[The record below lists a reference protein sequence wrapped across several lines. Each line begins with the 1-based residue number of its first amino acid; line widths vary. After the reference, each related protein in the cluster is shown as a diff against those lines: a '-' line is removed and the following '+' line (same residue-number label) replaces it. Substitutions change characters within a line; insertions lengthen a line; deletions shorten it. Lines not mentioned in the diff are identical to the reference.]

1 MDAFIGSGTTAIAA
15 INTKRNFIGFE
26 LNKEYFEIAQNR
38 IEEIKS
44 QISLFDE
51 VWEWPKLDTML
62 KNHSKQLEKK
72 LIKTKYD
79 TLKKLYG
86 LARNNNF
93 NVNHK
98 ELSVKISGRTKH
110 NHELSQ
116 LYLDICNKYNHSKQ
130 MKWKDLYKIL
140 EELTK
145 DKQIEL

>member
-1 MDAFIGSGTTAIAA
+1 M
-15 INTKRNFIGFE
+15 
-26 LNKEYFEIAQNR
+26 
-38 IEEIKS
+38 
-44 QISLFDE
+44 
-51 VWEWPKLDTML
+51 
-62 KNHSKQLEKK
+62 
-72 LIKTKYD
+72 IKTNYD

-130 MKWKDLYKIL
+130 MKWGELYKIL

>member
-1 MDAFIGSGTTAIAA
+1 MIKT
-15 INTKRNFIGFE
+15 NFI
-26 LNKEYFEIAQNR
+26 
-38 IEEIKS
+38 
-44 QISLFDE
+44 
-51 VWEWPKLDTML
+51 
-62 KNHSKQLEKK
+62 
-72 LIKTKYD
+72 

-98 ELSVKISGRTKH
+98 ELYVKISGRTKH

-145 DKQIEL
+145 DKEIDL

>member
-1 MDAFIGSGTTAIAA
+1 M
-15 INTKRNFIGFE
+15 
-26 LNKEYFEIAQNR
+26 
-38 IEEIKS
+38 
-44 QISLFDE
+44 
-51 VWEWPKLDTML
+51 
-62 KNHSKQLEKK
+62 
-72 LIKTKYD
+72 IKTNYD
-79 TLKKLYG
+79 TLKKLHG

-130 MKWKDLYKIL
+130 MKWGDLYKIL

>member
-1 MDAFIGSGTTAIAA
+1 M
-15 INTKRNFIGFE
+15 INI
-26 LNKEYFEIAQNR
+26 
-38 IEEIKS
+38 
-44 QISLFDE
+44 
-51 VWEWPKLDTML
+51 
-62 KNHSKQLEKK
+62 
-72 LIKTKYD
+72 IKTNFD
-79 TLKKLYG
+79 TLRKLYG
-86 LARNNNF
+86 LARKNDC

>member
-1 MDAFIGSGTTAIAA
+1 M
-15 INTKRNFIGFE
+15 
-26 LNKEYFEIAQNR
+26 
-38 IEEIKS
+38 
-44 QISLFDE
+44 
-51 VWEWPKLDTML
+51 
-62 KNHSKQLEKK
+62 
-72 LIKTKYD
+72 IKTNFD
-79 TLKKLYG
+79 TLRKLHG
-86 LARNNNF
+86 LARKNNF

-130 MKWKDLYKIL
+130 MKWGELYKIL

>member
-1 MDAFIGSGTTAIAA
+1 M
-15 INTKRNFIGFE
+15 
-26 LNKEYFEIAQNR
+26 
-38 IEEIKS
+38 
-44 QISLFDE
+44 
-51 VWEWPKLDTML
+51 
-62 KNHSKQLEKK
+62 
-72 LIKTKYD
+72 IKTNFV

-116 LYLDICNKYNHSKQ
+116 IYLDIYNKYNHSKQ

>member
-1 MDAFIGSGTTAIAA
+1 M
-15 INTKRNFIGFE
+15 IN
-26 LNKEYFEIAQNR
+26 
-38 IEEIKS
+38 
-44 QISLFDE
+44 
-51 VWEWPKLDTML
+51 
-62 KNHSKQLEKK
+62 
-72 LIKTKYD
+72 LIKTNFV

-86 LARNNNF
+86 LAINNNL

-130 MKWKDLYKIL
+130 MKWGELYKIL
-140 EELTK
+140 KELTK

>member
-1 MDAFIGSGTTAIAA
+1 M
-15 INTKRNFIGFE
+15 
-26 LNKEYFEIAQNR
+26 
-38 IEEIKS
+38 
-44 QISLFDE
+44 
-51 VWEWPKLDTML
+51 
-62 KNHSKQLEKK
+62 
-72 LIKTKYD
+72 IKTNFSN
-79 TLKKLYG
+79 LKKLYG

-98 ELSVKISGRTKH
+98 ELYVKISGQTKH

-116 LYLDICNKYNHSKQ
+116 IYLDICNKYNHSKQ

>member
-1 MDAFIGSGTTAIAA
+1 M
-15 INTKRNFIGFE
+15 INI
-26 LNKEYFEIAQNR
+26 
-38 IEEIKS
+38 
-44 QISLFDE
+44 
-51 VWEWPKLDTML
+51 
-62 KNHSKQLEKK
+62 
-72 LIKTKYD
+72 IKTNFD
-79 TLKKLYG
+79 TLRKLYG
-86 LARNNNF
+86 LARKNNL

-130 MKWKDLYKIL
+130 MKWGELYKIL

>member
-1 MDAFIGSGTTAIAA
+1 T
-15 INTKRNFIGFE
+15 N
-26 LNKEYFEIAQNR
+26 
-38 IEEIKS
+38 
-44 QISLFDE
+44 
-51 VWEWPKLDTML
+51 
-62 KNHSKQLEKK
+62 
-72 LIKTKYD
+72 YD
-79 TLKKLYG
+79 TLKKLHG
-86 LARNNNF
+86 LARHNNL

-98 ELSVKISGRTKH
+98 ELSVKISGRTKY

>member
-1 MDAFIGSGTTAIAA
+1 M
-15 INTKRNFIGFE
+15 
-26 LNKEYFEIAQNR
+26 
-38 IEEIKS
+38 
-44 QISLFDE
+44 
-51 VWEWPKLDTML
+51 
-62 KNHSKQLEKK
+62 
-72 LIKTKYD
+72 IKTNFG

-130 MKWKDLYKIL
+130 MKWGELYNII

>member
-1 MDAFIGSGTTAIAA
+1 M
-15 INTKRNFIGFE
+15 
-26 LNKEYFEIAQNR
+26 
-38 IEEIKS
+38 
-44 QISLFDE
+44 
-51 VWEWPKLDTML
+51 
-62 KNHSKQLEKK
+62 
-72 LIKTKYD
+72 IKTNFD
-79 TLKKLYG
+79 TLRKLHG
-86 LARNNNF
+86 LARKNNF

>member
-1 MDAFIGSGTTAIAA
+1 M
-15 INTKRNFIGFE
+15 
-26 LNKEYFEIAQNR
+26 
-38 IEEIKS
+38 
-44 QISLFDE
+44 
-51 VWEWPKLDTML
+51 
-62 KNHSKQLEKK
+62 
-72 LIKTKYD
+72 IKTNFA

-145 DKQIEL
+145 DKQIDL

>member
-1 MDAFIGSGTTAIAA
+1 M
-15 INTKRNFIGFE
+15 
-26 LNKEYFEIAQNR
+26 
-38 IEEIKS
+38 
-44 QISLFDE
+44 
-51 VWEWPKLDTML
+51 
-62 KNHSKQLEKK
+62 
-72 LIKTKYD
+72 IKTNFN
-79 TLKKLYG
+79 TLKKLNG

-130 MKWKDLYKIL
+130 MKWGELYKIL

>member
-1 MDAFIGSGTTAIAA
+1 M
-15 INTKRNFIGFE
+15 IN
-26 LNKEYFEIAQNR
+26 
-38 IEEIKS
+38 
-44 QISLFDE
+44 
-51 VWEWPKLDTML
+51 M
-62 KNHSKQLEKK
+62 
-72 LIKTKYD
+72 IKTNFD
-79 TLKKLYG
+79 TLKKLNG
-86 LARNNNF
+86 LAINNNL

-130 MKWKDLYKIL
+130 MKWGDLYKIL

>member
-1 MDAFIGSGTTAIAA
+1 M
-15 INTKRNFIGFE
+15 INI
-26 LNKEYFEIAQNR
+26 
-38 IEEIKS
+38 
-44 QISLFDE
+44 
-51 VWEWPKLDTML
+51 
-62 KNHSKQLEKK
+62 
-72 LIKTKYD
+72 IKTNFD
-79 TLKKLYG
+79 TLRKLYG
-86 LARNNNF
+86 LARKNDC

-130 MKWKDLYKIL
+130 MKWGDLYKIL